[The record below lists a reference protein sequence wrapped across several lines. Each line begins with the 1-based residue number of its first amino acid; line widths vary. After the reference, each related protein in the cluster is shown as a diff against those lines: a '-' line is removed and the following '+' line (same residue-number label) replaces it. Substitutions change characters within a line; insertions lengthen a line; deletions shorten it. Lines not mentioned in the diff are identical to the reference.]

1 MTETILIIGSI
12 ALDTIENIRGKR
24 EDLIGGSTTYVTVA
38 AGRSVP
44 VNVVGVIGN
53 DFPDEGLEIYQRYA
67 NSLVDLECKEGNTFR
82 WGGRYGENMDSRETL
97 FTDLGVFSDF
107 SPRLSTVNKNVSNVF
122 LANIHPSLQLSV
134 INQMAGKPLIVTDTM
149 NLWIDISLKQLI
161 NVISRVNMF
170 LLNDEEALLLTKKQ
184 TVEDAA
190 EILLDMGP
198 EIIIIKQGSMGS
210 YLFDKKN
217 NLKKHI
223 PAFPVDNV
231 VDTTG
236 AGDSFAGG
244 FVGNIE
250 KTDIVS
256 AIIAGSAIASF
267 TVSSF
272 GVNGL
277 IDITKK
283 EMNNRIN
290 YIKKIIKD

>member
-1 MTETILIIGSI
+1 MTETILIVGSI
-12 ALDTIENIRGKR
+12 ALDTIENNRGKR

-149 NLWIDISLKQLI
+149 NLWIETTKNELLEVLKKSDILLI
-161 NVISRVNMF
+161 NESEAELISATNNIDRSAVQLQGLGPSTVVIKKGSSGAVLF
-170 LLNDEEALLLTKKQ
+170 HGEEKVSIGA
-184 TVEDAA
+184 
-190 EILLDMGP
+190 
-198 EIIIIKQGSMGS
+198 
-210 YLFDKKN
+210 Y
-217 NLKKHI
+217 
-223 PAFPVDNV
+223 PVKDV
-231 VDTTG
+231 IDTTG
-236 AGDSFAGG
+236 AGDTFGGG
-244 FVGNIE
+244 FV
-250 KTDIVS
+250 S
-256 AIIAGSAIASF
+256 ALASGGTFRDALIKGSALASIC
-267 TVSSF
+267 VEGF
-272 GVNGL
+272 GVESLLEVNL
-277 IDITKK
+277 
-283 EMNNRIN
+283 EE
-290 YIKKIIKD
+290 IKKRENFLHSVLCP